1 MARVRLMCA
10 AAVALL
16 AGGGWFATPA
26 SAAAASQPLSAVLA
40 AGTATVGSSS
50 AVRMELQGARVAGSA
65 PPPIVGT
72 GAFDFANSRGVIDL
86 EVPAPG
92 GATALHRTLFLP
104 TVVYVRPPSPRASS
118 LPAGKNWIVA
128 TLNQTESTSTNF
140 PQFVLQEEGLSPL
153 LEIQQL
159 VWGAVSAKAIAP
171 RRVGPDSAP
180 GYQVRVDL
188 RRAASQA
195 VRTNA
200 ALTLAIQTE
209 INGLGGTTTAPKS
222 SVISEKVWVA
232 HGKIAAVQLSPPGAG
247 IGLTTTTLSRYGI
260 RVAIHVPPPSSVTDI
275 ASLTPAGE
283 QESGPE
289 SDVA

>member
-1 MARVRLMCA
+1 MGRVRLTCA
-10 AAVALL
+10 VAVALL
-16 AGGGWFATPA
+16 AAGYRFAGPA
-26 SAAAASQPLSAVLA
+26 SAAAPSQPLSTVLV
-40 AGTATVGSSS
+40 AGTATIGSSS
-50 AVRMELQGARVAGSA
+50 AVRMELQGARVAGIA
-65 PPPIVGT
+65 PPPIIGT
-72 GAFDFANSRGVIDL
+72 GAFDFAKSSGMIDL

-104 TVVYVRPPSPRASS
+104 TVVYVRPPSPRALS
-118 LPAGKNWIVA
+118 LPAGKDWIVA
-128 TLNQTESTSTNF
+128 TLTQTESASTNF

-159 VWGAVSAKAIAP
+159 VWGAESAKTIAP
-171 RRVGPDSAP
+171 RRIGSDSAP

-188 RRAASQA
+188 SHAAGQA

-200 ALTLAIQTE
+200 ALALAIHTE
-209 INGLGGTTTAPKS
+209 IDGLGGTTTAPKS
-222 SVISEKVWVA
+222 SVISEKVWVL
-232 HGKIAAVQLSPPGAG
+232 HGKVAVVQLSPPGAG

-260 RVAIHVPPPSSVTDI
+260 RVPIHAPPPSSVTDI